1 MTTLEARVTALEQDV
16 TVLLL
21 AIQQISVTQTLYT
34 SLATTQM
41 RDIAGQVRRLVDE
54 LRGESWGDDDNDD

>member
-41 RDIAGQVRRLVDE
+41 RDIAGKVRRLVDE

>member
-41 RDIAGQVRRLVDE
+41 LDIAGKVRQLVDE
-54 LRGESWGDDDNDD
+54 LRDDGDEWRDFA

>member
-21 AIQQISVTQTLYT
+21 AIQQISTTQTLYT
-34 SLATTQM
+34 SVATAQMLGIATQIRQLM
-41 RDIAGQVRRLVDE
+41 TDI
-54 LRGESWGDDDNDD
+54 RGDWCSDDDD

>member
-34 SLATTQM
+34 SICTTQM
-41 RDIAGQVRRLVDE
+41 RDMTERIKRLVDDM
-54 LRGESWGDDDNDD
+54 RGESWETGDDE

>member
-54 LRGESWGDDDNDD
+54 LRGDGDEWRDFA